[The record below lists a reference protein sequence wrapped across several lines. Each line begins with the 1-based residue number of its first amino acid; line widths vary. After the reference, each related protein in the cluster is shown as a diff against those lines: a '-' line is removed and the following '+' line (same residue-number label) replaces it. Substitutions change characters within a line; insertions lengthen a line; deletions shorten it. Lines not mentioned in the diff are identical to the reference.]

1 MFTVMTATAGGA
13 CVGEAHIVTVSGE
26 ASGETWKELDLALR
40 AVHEGGGQR
49 VVVDLSGLSADQPA
63 FLEVLLRHVARF
75 RARGGD
81 VVLAHPGKPA
91 STAGLRIERRVN
103 DAVASL
109 LA

>member
-26 ASGETWKELDLALR
+26 ASGETWKELDLAGR

-49 VVVDLSGLSADQPA
+49 VVVDLSGLSAG
-63 FLEVLLRHVARF
+63 
-75 RARGGD
+75 GGD